1 MMATIRLPYLAVD
14 RDRHGNLRHY
24 ARVPGVRK
32 KRLPGDPGSEEFMEA
47 YREAL
52 IARTQATPIKR
63 KEAVRES
70 FGWLCHQYYKSE
82 PFKSLSESTRRVR
95 RSLLEGICREHG
107 SKPYKG
113 LRARNI
119 RILRDQRGDAKEAA
133 NARLKVLRALFVF
146 AQDYEHWDQ
155 NPAKAVPYL
164 SNDSGGFHTW
174 TLGEVKAYRRVHP
187 IGSKARLALELL
199 LLTGQRRSDVIRL
212 GRQHVQGGW
221 ITFTQF
227 KNRKR
232 KIKKLSIP
240 LLPQLERI
248 IAASPCGDLTFLVTE
263 FGNPFSDGGFGNRMR
278 KWCDEA
284 GLPDCSAHGL
294 RKAGATIAA
303 ENGATEHQLMAMF
316 GWDSPKQAAHYT
328 KAASQKR
335 LAGAAMN
342 LISMDQNGNR
352 TVPPKSENKRLVGQ
366 SQQKTK
372 QK

>member
-1 MMATIRLPYLAVD
+1 MMTRIRLPYLASD
-14 RDRHGNLRHY
+14 RDRYGNIRYHV
-24 ARVPGVRK
+24 RVPGQPKIRI
-32 KRLPGDPGSEEFMEA
+32 RGEPGSEEFMEA

-52 IARTQATPIKR
+52 TARTRPTPAKG
-63 KEAVRES
+63 KEVKES
-70 FGWLCHQYYKSE
+70 FGWLCQQYYQSE

-95 RSLLEGICREHG
+95 RNLLEAICREHG
-107 SKPYKG
+107 PKPYKG
-113 LRARNI
+113 LRAKNI
-119 RILRDQRGDAKEAA
+119 RFLRDRRADAKEAA
-133 NARLKVLRALFVF
+133 NARLKVLRALFTF
-146 AQDYEHWDQ
+146 AQEYEHWDQ

-174 TLGEVKAYRRVHP
+174 TLEEVKAYRRVHP

-232 KIKKLSIP
+232 KVKKLSIP

-263 FGNPFSDGGFGNRMR
+263 FGQPFSDGGFGNRMR

-284 GLPDCSAHGL
+284 GLGDCSAHGL

-303 ENGATEHQLMAMF
+303 ENGATEYQLMAMF
-316 GWDSPKQAAHYT
+316 GWDSPKQAAYYT
-328 KAASQKR
+328 R
-335 LAGAAMN
+335 
-342 LISMDQNGNR
+342 
-352 TVPPKSENKRLVGQ
+352 PPTHKLSTRCGWRRA
-366 SQQKTK
+366 
-372 QK
+372 